1 MAHTITHKNKL
12 LTRLKKIKGQINALE
27 KALETENE
35 CFKILQQITAA
46 RGAMNALLNEVLQGH
61 IKEHL
66 LDANTKARRQEEI
79 DNLLM
84 MLKSYFR

>member
-1 MAHTITHKNKL
+1 MAHTIAHKSKL

-35 CFKILQQITAA
+35 CFKILQQIAAA
-46 RGAMNALLNEVLQGH
+46 RGAMNALLNEVLQEH

-79 DNLLM
+79 DNLLVI
-84 MLKSYFR
+84 LKSYFR